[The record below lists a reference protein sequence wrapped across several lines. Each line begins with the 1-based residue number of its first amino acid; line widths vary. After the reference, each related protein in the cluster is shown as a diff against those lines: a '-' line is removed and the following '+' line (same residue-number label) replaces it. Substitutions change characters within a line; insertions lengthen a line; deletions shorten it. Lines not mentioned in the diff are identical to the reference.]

1 MLIKAWN
8 KNNIW
13 QTKFFPCPFC
23 NNMNQLCMHTKNKKS
38 HSSNN
43 THIEHFQTKTKR
55 LWSKVYQEKWKRPKN
70 ILNSSMSYIYNDK
83 SFPLFSNFK
92 IDIVTLWMYN
102 KKKSLTFS
110 WKTKQKQIILVLFFN
125 ENKELLDLEK

>member
-1 MLIKAWN
+1 
-8 KNNIW
+8 
-13 QTKFFPCPFC
+13 
-23 NNMNQLCMHTKNKKS
+23 
-38 HSSNN
+38 
-43 THIEHFQTKTKR
+43 
-55 LWSKVYQEKWKRPKN
+55 
-70 ILNSSMSYIYNDK
+70 MSYIYNDK